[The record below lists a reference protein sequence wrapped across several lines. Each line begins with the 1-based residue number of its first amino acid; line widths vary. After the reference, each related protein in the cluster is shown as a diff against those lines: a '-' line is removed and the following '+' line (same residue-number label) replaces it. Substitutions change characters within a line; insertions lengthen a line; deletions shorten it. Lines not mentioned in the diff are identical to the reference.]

1 MAITISRRHA
11 LMGGALG
18 AAALLRPVT
27 SAAQTAAP
35 VTTGPRPTVYDRPV
49 GDLRVSVLLDGYLDL
64 GKPLVTNI
72 ADDAYAA
79 SLQAAFQDPAAP
91 IRLPIS
97 AHLVQGPD
105 GITLI
110 DAGSGAAFGPTAGR
124 LTAALDP
131 LGLSP
136 ADITRVVLTHM
147 HPDHIG
153 GLVAADGSAV
163 FANAALHV
171 NTPELAFWTDEA
183 IAAGVPADAQPF
195 FALARTV
202 ATAYAERVTPFTG
215 EADLGGGLSIV
226 QTPGHTPGHCAVRV
240 SSGDAQLLIW
250 GDAAA
255 IAALQFTHPDSGIA
269 FDADG
274 AMAAQTRRR
283 LLDMASTDRIAVA
296 GTHLPFPGVGHVAR
310 RDAEFAWVPETWVI
324 S

>member
-11 LMGGALG
+11 LLGGAFG
-18 AAALLRPVT
+18 AAALLRPA
-27 SAAQTAAP
+27 SATAQTATA
-35 VTTGPRPTVYDRPV
+35 VTGPRPTLYDRPV
-49 GDLRVSVLLDGYLDL
+49 GDLRVHVLLDGYFDL
-64 GKPLVTNI
+64 GKGLVTNI
-72 ADDAYAA
+72 ADDVYAA
-79 SLQAAFQDPAAP
+79 NLGAAFQDPAAP

-110 DAGSGAAFGPTAGR
+110 DAGSGSAFGPTAGR
-124 LTAALDP
+124 LAAALDP

-153 GLVAADGSAV
+153 GLVTADGAAV

-171 NTPELAFWTDEA
+171 NDPELAFWTDEA
-183 IAAGVPADAQPF
+183 IAASVPADSQPF
-195 FALARTV
+195 FSLARTV
-202 ATAYAERVTPFTG
+202 AAAYGERVTPFTG

-255 IAALQFTHPDSGIA
+255 IAALQFSHPDSGIA

-274 AMAAQTRRR
+274 ALAAQTRRR